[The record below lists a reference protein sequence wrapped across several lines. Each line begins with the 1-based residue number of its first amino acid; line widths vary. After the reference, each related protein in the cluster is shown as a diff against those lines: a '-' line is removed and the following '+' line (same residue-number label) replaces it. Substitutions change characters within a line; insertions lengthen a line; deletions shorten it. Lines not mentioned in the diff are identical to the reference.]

1 MSWGIDPAHTL
12 IEFSAKHMMF
22 TTVRGRFQ
30 EFDGTL
36 NLNEDDITKSF
47 VEGTVNVA
55 SLTTGTDDRD
65 AHLRSPDFFDVEN
78 YPTMSFKS
86 TRIEPGDGNRF
97 RLAGD
102 LTIKDVTREIVFDA
116 TYEGPH
122 QDPWGNQ
129 RYGFSG
135 DATLNRKD
143 FGLTWN
149 VPLEAGGWLVGDEIK
164 IHVEL
169 QAVQQQEQD

>member
-1 MSWGIDPAHTL
+1 MSWTIDPAHTL
-12 IEFSAKHMMF
+12 LEFSAKHMMF

-30 EFDGTL
+30 EFSGMLDV
-36 NLNEDDITKSF
+36 NEDDLTQSS

-65 AHLRSPDFFDVEN
+65 DHLRSPDFFDVEN
-78 YPTMSFKS
+78 YPTITFKS
-86 TRIEPGDGNRF
+86 TRIEPVDGNRF
-97 RLAGD
+97 KLVGD
-102 LTIKDVTREIVFDA
+102 LTIKDVTREIVLDT

-122 QDPWGNQ
+122 KDPWGNP
-129 RYGFSG
+129 RILFSG
-135 DATLNRKD
+135 DTTLNRKD

-164 IHVEL
+164 INVEL
-169 QAVQQQEQD
+169 QAVQQQEAG